1 VENAVVVGTVVMV
14 MVVVAVEGVQQTV
27 MRRWRRGF
35 HHGSTLAER
44 EDSGRNTE
52 VVYVPLLLVGC
63 GGF

>member
-1 VENAVVVGTVVMV
+1 
-14 MVVVAVEGVQQTV
+14 VVAVEGVQQTV

>member
-52 VVYVPLLLVGC
+52 VVYVLLLLVGC